1 MQRTM
6 STRCLPRRVALSSAV
21 IVCLLCNA
29 FVARTVSAQ
38 SGPPSLAGIAAY
50 GGPDRTARL
59 IAGAKQEGEV
69 TVYTSE
75 TVDDEAALSAAFRK
89 KYGLRLNLW
98 RGSANDI
105 LQRTVTEAR
114 GGRFAVDT
122 IETGAITMESLE
134 REQLLQRAE
143 SPAFADLKPEAIRP
157 HHEWIGTRYNVFVA
171 AYNTGAVNKS
181 DLPKSYADLTNPK
194 WKGKLGVEA
203 ESSDWFGTLTEAM
216 GGERGVALFRNIVAQ
231 NGISVRRGH
240 TLLANLVVS
249 GEVPLAISTYLYKV
263 AQLKG
268 RGAPIDWFAIP
279 PVVARFE
286 GVGVARHAPHPYAA
300 MLYFDFMLTDAQA
313 ILAGRDF
320 LPASA
325 KVPPSAAA
333 ALPPGTALTFIDP
346 GKALDQN
353 QKWSTSYRQIIM
365 NQAP

>member
-1 MQRTM
+1 M
-6 STRCLPRRVALSSAV
+6 RRMTDARSSLRLMAPSLGA
-21 IVCLLCNA
+21 IACLLCGT
-29 FVARTVSAQ
+29 FVEASVSAQ
-38 SGPPSLAGIAAY
+38 SSPPGLAEIATYNGPG
-50 GGPDRTARL
+50 RTARL
-59 IAGAKQEGEV
+59 IAGAKKEGEV
-69 TVYTSE
+69 DVYTSE
-75 TVDDEAALSAAFRK
+75 TVDDEAALSAAFEK

-114 GGRFAVDT
+114 GGRFAVDA
-122 IETGAITMESLE
+122 IETGAIAMESLE
-134 REQLLQRAE
+134 REQLLQRVA

-157 HHEWIGTRYNVFVA
+157 HREWIGTRYNVFVA

-181 DLPKSYADLTNPK
+181 DLPKSYADLTEPK

-216 GGERGVALFRNIVAQ
+216 GGKRGVALFREIVAK

-249 GEVPLAISTYLYKV
+249 GEVPLALSTYLYKV
-263 AQLKG
+263 AQLKA
-268 RGAPIDWFAIP
+268 RGAPIDWFTIP

-300 MLYFDFMLTDAQA
+300 MLYLNFMLTDAQA

-320 LPASA
+320 LPASS
-325 KVPPSAAA
+325 KVAPSPAAT
-333 ALPPGTALTFIDP
+333 LPPGTALTFIDP
-346 GKALDQN
+346 AKALDQN
-353 QKWSTSYRQIIM
+353 QKWSTTYRKIVL

>member
-1 MQRTM
+1 M
-6 STRCLPRRVALSSAV
+6 SARRLLRRVALSLAAM
-21 IVCLLCNA
+21 VCLLCSA
-29 FVARTVSAQ
+29 FISRTTSAQ
-38 SGPPSLAGIAAY
+38 SGPLALADIAAY
-50 GGPDRTARL
+50 MGPGRTARL
-59 IAGAKQEGEV
+59 IAGAKKEGEI

-75 TVDDEAALSAAFRK
+75 TVDDEAALSAAFQK

-98 RGSANDI
+98 RGSATDI
-105 LQRTVTEAR
+105 LQRTVTEAH
-114 GGRFAVDT
+114 GGRFAVDA

-134 REQLLQRAE
+134 REQLLQRVDT
-143 SPAFADLKPEAIRP
+143 PAFADLKPQAIRP

-181 DLPKSYADLTNPK
+181 DLPKSYADLTNPM

-216 GGERGVALFRNIVAQ
+216 GGESGVALFRSIVAK

-300 MLYFDFMLTDAQA
+300 MLYLDFMLTDAQN
-313 ILAGRDF
+313 ILAGRYF

-325 KVPPSAAA
+325 KIPLAAA
-333 ALPPGTALTFIDP
+333 ASLPPGTALTFIDP
-346 GKALDQN
+346 AKALDQN
-353 QKWSTSYRQIIM
+353 QNWSTSYRQIIM
-365 NQAP
+365 NQTP

>member
-1 MQRTM
+1 M
-6 STRCLPRRVALSSAV
+6 RRPTFAHFSLRLMALSLGGV
-21 IVCLLCNA
+21 VCLLCGTFA
-29 FVARTVSAQ
+29 ATTVSAQ
-38 SGPPSLAGIAAY
+38 SSSSALAEIATY
-50 GGPDRTARL
+50 KGPDRTARL
-59 IAGAKQEGEV
+59 IAGAQKEGEV
-69 TVYTSE
+69 DVYTSE
-75 TVDDEAALSAAFRK
+75 TVADEAALSAAFEK

-105 LQRTVTEAR
+105 LQRTVAEAR
-114 GGRFAVDT
+114 GGRFAVDA
-122 IETGAITMESLE
+122 IETGAITMETLE
-134 REQLLQRAE
+134 REQLLQRVD
-143 SPAFADLKPEAIRP
+143 SPAFADLKPQAIRP
-157 HHEWIGTRYNVFVA
+157 HREWIGTRYNVFVA

-181 DLPKSYADLTNPK
+181 DLPKSYADLADPK
-194 WKGKLGVEA
+194 WKDKLGVEA
-203 ESSDWFGTLTEAM
+203 ESSDWFGTLTEAI
-216 GGERGVALFRNIVAQ
+216 GGERGVSLFRKIVAK

-268 RGAPIDWFAIP
+268 RGAPLDWFTIP

-300 MLYFDFMLTDAQA
+300 MLYLDFMLTDAQP

-325 KVPPSAAA
+325 KVPPSPAVT
-333 ALPPGTALTFIDP
+333 LPPGIALTFIDP
-346 GKALDQN
+346 AKALDQN
-353 QKWSTSYRQIIM
+353 QKWSTTYRQLIL